1 MRSLEILILSILCL
15 FSKAAPAQ
23 ILETRVSF
31 SYHNIRLASALA
43 DLRTKY
49 HVGFS
54 YANNLIP
61 LDKKVTATV
70 KDKPLGQALN
80 DLFQET
86 GVTYALV
93 GQQIVLKRGAVRP
106 AKSKALK
113 KQPVPNKTGASLN
126 PGPSEAEPATET
138 SSSDAGQEL
147 TASLLPR
154 PVLSL
159 ENNEGKPV
167 TREELRK
174 DFKTEE
180 RNLEKNY
187 MSQMDVA
194 MDFQDTALSSQLKK
208 EYRRLKTSLKKEYD
222 DVVNQLEN
230 VKWDSLFVLPA
241 SDSARNTNPVQV
253 SFVPPLSTNGRN
265 NEFSVNQYSYN
276 VLVGYAGG
284 LNGVEVGGIANIEN
298 GSAKGVQVAG
308 ITNVVRKDVN
318 GVQVAGVLNLGDA
331 HLGGV
336 QVAGFLN
343 VSRSDSSSAVQVGGF
358 SNVHRGDL
366 VGTQVAGFLNVNGG
380 YMIGP
385 QVAGFLNVAQGPVAG
400 VQVAGFMNTNAG
412 NMRGVQVA
420 GFMNDVQKN
429 TIGSQI
435 AGFMN
440 VNQGNIQGVQVAGF
454 LNRARKVQGSQI
466 GVINFADSVSGVQI
480 GIFNFCKSGYRR
492 LEFFT
497 AERMKGNVAFKMGT
511 KKFYNIFAAGIQSDL
526 PKAAWSYGF
535 GVGSEFRLGNH
546 FDMNL
551 DLVCNQV
558 QENTKAWTENLNLLN
573 QFKVHFSYHPRR
585 RTSLFAG
592 PTLNVAVSRVKNSE
606 SGLIGSSLI
615 PDWAQY
621 DKTNNQTRVAI
632 WPGFNA
638 GIRF

>member
-15 FSKAAPAQ
+15 FAKAAPAQ

-31 SYHNIRLASALA
+31 SYHNVRLASALA

-61 LDKKVTATV
+61 LDKKVSATV

-86 GVTYALV
+86 GVSYALV
-93 GQQIVLKRGAVRP
+93 GQQIVLKRGTVRP
-106 AKSKALK
+106 TKSKPVK
-113 KQPVPNKTGASLN
+113 KQAVPTKTGASN
-126 PGPSEAEPATET
+126 HPSASGT
-138 SSSDAGQEL
+138 DAPIESAAPDADSTA
-147 TASLLPR
+147 TASLLPV
-154 PVLSL
+154 PVLTVQNPDGHVRS
-159 ENNEGKPV
+159 E
-167 TREELRK
+167 EELRR
-174 DFKTEE
+174 DYISEE
-180 RNLEKNY
+180 RNLMKNY

-194 MDFQDTALSSQLKK
+194 MDQNDSVMTTQLKQEFK
-208 EYRRLKTSLKKEYD
+208 RLKSNLKSEFK
-222 DVVNQLEN
+222 QLKSF
-230 VKWDSLFVLPA
+230 VKKQNWDSLVHL
-241 SDSARNTNPVQV
+241 SKRDSIHCTSPYQV
-253 SFVPPLSTNGRN
+253 SVVPPISTNGRE
-265 NEFSVNQYSYN
+265 NENSVNMLSYN
-276 VLVGYAGG
+276 VFIGYARG
-284 LNGVEVGGIANIEN
+284 LEGVEVGGIMNIEKESVKGVQVSGMANIVRKDVE
-298 GSAKGVQVAG
+298 GVQVAG
-308 ITNVVRKDVN
+308 SLNVN
-318 GVQVAGVLNLGDA
+318 AGHLEGVQVAGTLNISGSDSSNA
-331 HLGGV
+331 V
-336 QVAGFLN
+336 QVAGFGNL
-343 VSRSDSSSAVQVGGF
+343 
-358 SNVHRGDL
+358 HKGDFF
-366 VGTQVAGFLNVNGG
+366 GTQVAGFLNYNGG
-380 YMIGP
+380 YVIGP
-385 QVAGFLNVAQGPVAG
+385 QVAGFLNVAKGPVAG
-400 VQVAGFMNTNAG
+400 VQVAGFLNTNSG

-429 TIGSQI
+429 TIGSQV

-440 VNQGNIQGVQVAGF
+440 VNQGNLQGVQVAGF
-454 LNRARKVQGSQI
+454 LNCARKVQGSQI
-466 GVINFADSVSGVQI
+466 GVFNFADSVSGAQI
-480 GIFNFCKSGYRR
+480 GIFNFCKKGYRR
-492 LEFFT
+492 IEFFT

-511 KKFYNIFAAGIQSDL
+511 KKFYNIFAASVQSDL

-558 QENTKAWTENLNLLN
+558 QENTKAWSENLNLLN
-573 QFKVHFSYHPRR
+573 QFKVHFAYHPRR